1 MERTVRARAREGG
14 GGLVLWEARWRR
26 VVIEG
31 EESRTDERF
40 LRRWRRREIWAR
52 MAAMSVSSWEGGS
65 MVGGPIGVAVEVD
78 LRSGWV

>member
-1 MERTVRARAREGG
+1 M
-14 GGLVLWEARWRR
+14 
-26 VVIEG
+26 IEG

-65 MVGGPIGVAVEVD
+65 MVGGPIGVVMGVD
-78 LRSGWV
+78 LWFGWVWSGK